1 MLPPM
6 KSLLLLL
13 LLLAAPSAEA
23 APAATHAPVATNW
36 LHLPGRALVLDL
48 RHQDMNLNCRSEA
61 GEIVQSVIQ
70 ELNLAN
76 YTVFLSRYYV
86 QAERDY
92 YRAHTT
98 NEAPAAT
105 ARAVLACL
113 ESSLAR
119 GDFDWPCLREAARA
133 APDSLAVIR
142 NFPWLHTVRDPRK
155 LRLASAEAA
164 SLPVLQLDIVW
175 DGRVSRGTAALNAPR
190 WGGISL
196 GEDRVYQGV
205 GHIWNIAAT
214 LRLRQGDRVIFEEEY
229 PAEEWQKLYINNTGL
244 PHYRTNQRIL
254 EDLQAGLKPPAAP
267 LNKKKKR

>member
-1 MLPPM
+1 M
-6 KSLLLLL
+6 KSILSLT
-13 LLLAAPSAEA
+13 LLLAALAAEA
-23 APAATHAPVATNW
+23 APAARAATNAPAAINW
-36 LHLPGRALVLDL
+36 LYLPDRALVLDL
-48 RHQDMNLNCRSEA
+48 RHQRMNLNCRSEA
-61 GEIVQSVIQ
+61 AEIVQSIIQ

-76 YTVFLSRYYV
+76 YTVFLSRDYV

-119 GDFDWPCLREAARA
+119 GDFDWSCLRDAARS
-133 APDSLAVIR
+133 APDSLAVTR
-142 NFPWLHTVRDPRK
+142 NFPWLHTLRDPRK
-155 LRLASAEAA
+155 LRLASADAA
-164 SLPVLQLDIVW
+164 SLPVLQLDIEW
-175 DGRVSRGTAALNAPR
+175 DGRASRGTAALNAPR
-190 WGGISL
+190 WGGTSL
-196 GEDRVYQGV
+196 GENRVYQGV

-214 LRLRQGDRVIFEEEY
+214 LRLRQGDRVVFEKEY

-244 PHYRTNQRIL
+244 PHYRTNQKIL

-267 LNKKKKR
+267 LDKKKKR